1 MPKATRSIDEVEKVK
16 EVIIE
21 CALDILSTEGYENLS
36 MSKIGAM
43 MNMTAA
49 NLYNYYKNKNELL
62 IAIHK
67 KTFSMLLSTI
77 IDYTGPEHTPSARVK
92 SLIRGFV
99 EFGIN
104 NIHVYD
110 LMFSR
115 PIPQYTDYIGTP
127 EEELALDE
135 YRSSLKALDF
145 AVGIMTDYI
154 DTTPKLKGND
164 PRYMTI
170 KLITELHGVISL
182 YNSRILHEMDQQSG
196 EFFTKIVE
204 DIFTSIGVKTHTP

>member
-1 MPKATRSIDEVEKVK
+1 MPKATRSTDEVEKVK
-16 EVIIE
+16 EDIIE
-21 CALDILSTEGYENLS
+21 CALEILSTEGYENLS

-43 MNMTAA
+43 MDMTAA

-77 IDYTGPEHTPSARVK
+77 ADYTGPESSPSARVK

-145 AVGIMTDYI
+145 AVGIITDYI
-154 DTTPKLKGND
+154 DTTPKLTGND

-182 YNSRILHEMDQQSG
+182 YNSRILHEMDQESG
-196 EFFTKIVE
+196 EFFTKIVD
-204 DIFTSIGVKTHTP
+204 DIFTSIGVKPHTP